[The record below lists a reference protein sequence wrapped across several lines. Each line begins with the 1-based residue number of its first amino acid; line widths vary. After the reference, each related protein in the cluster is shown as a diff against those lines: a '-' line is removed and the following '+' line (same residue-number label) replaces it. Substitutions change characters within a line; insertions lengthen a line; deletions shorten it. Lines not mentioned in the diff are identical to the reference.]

1 MAFLLVS
8 VRILAEVGG
17 LGMQM
22 AQACHL
28 HTVVSI
34 FATDSFHP
42 ALLDGR
48 AGNKIAEMERSYFP
62 I

>member
-1 MAFLLVS
+1 MTFLLVS
-8 VRILAEVGG
+8 VRILAEVCG

-34 FATDSFHP
+34 FATDSFIQP
-42 ALLDGR
+42 FL
-48 AGNKIAEMERSYFP
+48 MEGGK
-62 I
+62 